1 MKASACV
8 LVFVVTVKAR
18 EAPALVAGY
27 LLTSPSGWERGPG
40 RDWES
45 QGKAGGDWHEKGWGQ
60 DQPSNAHGGSQV
72 VQGKVTQEEGH
83 SIVRACVPAELAA
96 ASASTNCSYTQHDR
110 LMLSDRLI
118 CCCL

>member
-1 MKASACV
+1 M

-18 EAPALVAGY
+18 EAPTPMAGY

-45 QGKAGGDWHEKGWGQ
+45 QGKAGEDWHEKGWGQ
-60 DQPSNAHGGSQV
+60 DQPSNAHRGSQV
-72 VQGKVTQEEGH
+72 GQGKVTQEEGH
-83 SIVRACVPAELAA
+83 GIVRARVPAELAA